1 MLKQNTISLEE
12 LRNFGSLKN
21 INEQT
26 LALVCQ
32 QQSVWAV
39 VKQNYNALKQVQ
51 TKSFDFG
58 HFKVITQFNPERI
71 RSSAAKTDKK
81 AIEARPC
88 FLCLKNLP
96 QEQKGIIFRNN
107 YIILTNPFPIFTK
120 HLTISRLEHTPQL
133 IKAYID
139 DMLELSKELFDFTVF
154 YNGPQCGASA
164 PDHFHFQ
171 AGIKGLMPIEHEFT
185 NLERKH
191 SEILFQNNKTKI
203 IAVENY
209 LRPFVSVISE
219 SMDEG
224 IDQTKRIINILDNGM
239 SDEPMLNIL
248 CNFEEGRWRM
258 IIFPRSK
265 QRPSHFFRTDNK
277 QLTVSPASAEL
288 GGVLI
293 VPNEEDFRKINS
305 KYIEEI
311 FSEVTIS
318 IDHFK
323 ILKRRI
329 RNE

>member
-1 MLKQNTISLEE
+1 MLKQKSISLEE

-21 INEQT
+21 LNEQT

-39 VKQNYNALKQVQ
+39 VKQNYNALKLVQ

-58 HFKVITQFNPERI
+58 HFKIIVQFNPERI
-71 RSSAAKTDKK
+71 RSSAANTNKL
-81 AIEARPC
+81 AIAARPC

-96 QEQKGIIFRNN
+96 KEQKGIIFRNN

-133 IKAYID
+133 IQAYIG

-154 YNGPQCGASA
+154 YNGPRCGASA
-164 PDHFHFQ
+164 PDHFHLQ
-171 AGIKGLMPIEHEFT
+171 AGIKGLMPIEYELT

-191 SEILFQNNKTKI
+191 SEIIFQNNKTKI

-209 LRPFVSVISE
+209 LRPFISVISE

-224 IDQTKRIINILDNGM
+224 IDQTKRIINFLNNELN
-239 SDEPMLNIL
+239 DEPMLNIL
-248 CNFEEGRWRM
+248 CNFEEGRWRI

-288 GGVLI
+288 GGVL
-293 VPNEEDFRKINS
+293 VLPDEDDFSKIKS
-305 KYIEEI
+305 KDIEEI
-311 FSEVTIS
+311 FNEVTMS
-318 IDHFK
+318 LDHFE